1 MTRTN
6 LKILMMRKK
15 FSLIRIANE
24 LGVSTTTTYEV
35 IRGVRTSRRIES
47 ALEAAFEMPIADIRS
62 AWNTEGKPEMTAD
75 IKAIAEEVNR
85 KFGPARAAVGM

>member
-24 LGVSTTTTYEV
+24 LGVSSTTTYEV
-35 IRGVRTSRRIES
+35 IRGVKTSRRIES
-47 ALEAAFEMPIADIRS
+47 ALEAAFEMPIEEIRT
-62 AWNTEGKPEMTAD
+62 AWNTEGKAEMTPD
-75 IKAIAEEVNR
+75 IKAIAEEVNKR
-85 KFGPARAAVGM
+85 FGIPAKAVGL

>member
-35 IRGVRTSRRIES
+35 IRE
-47 ALEAAFEMPIADIRS
+47 
-62 AWNTEGKPEMTAD
+62 
-75 IKAIAEEVNR
+75 
-85 KFGPARAAVGM
+85 